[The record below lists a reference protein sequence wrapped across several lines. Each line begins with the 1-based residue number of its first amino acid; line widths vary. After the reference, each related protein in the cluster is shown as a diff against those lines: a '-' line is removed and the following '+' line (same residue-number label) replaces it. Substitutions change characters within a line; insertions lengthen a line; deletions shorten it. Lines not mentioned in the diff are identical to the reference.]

1 MNIPGLKELLGQ
13 SMLIS
18 FAMLFIAYI
27 ICGITEQHKQL
38 KMYKNKEKAK
48 KLNKIRQE
56 KIYSIK
62 FENEIRKALI
72 RQCQGIL

>member
-1 MNIPGLKELLGQ
+1 MNIVGLRELIGQ
-13 SMLIS
+13 AMLLS
-18 FAMLFIAYI
+18 FVMLFIAYI
-27 ICGITEQHKQL
+27 ICRIADEHKQL
-38 KMYKNKEKAK
+38 KMYKNKEKSK

-72 RQCQGIL
+72 RQCQGII

>member
-1 MNIPGLKELLGQ
+1 MNIVGLKELVGQ
-13 SMLIS
+13 AMLLS
-18 FAMLFIAYI
+18 FVMLFIAYI
-27 ICGITEQHKQL
+27 ICRIADEHKQL
-38 KMYKNKEKAK
+38 KIYKNKEKSK

-72 RQCQGIL
+72 RQCQGII